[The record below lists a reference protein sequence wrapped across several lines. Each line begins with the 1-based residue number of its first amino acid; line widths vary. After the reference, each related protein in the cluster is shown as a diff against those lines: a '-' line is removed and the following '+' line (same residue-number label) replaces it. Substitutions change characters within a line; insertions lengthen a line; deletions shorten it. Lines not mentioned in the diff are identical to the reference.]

1 MKSLYCN
8 IIFVLFSFQIVAQN
22 VTDGKL
28 LFEQGK
34 YTEALQTL
42 ELVIK
47 SMPNDSL
54 ALFYSGRSLL
64 ALNKYE
70 EAIEQFKILTRLYP
84 DHADFNYW
92 CGVAYRYKLTS
103 TNNFLEKSIL
113 ASKTKQYYE
122 KAVQLDPKHKDA
134 KIALAN
140 YYINAPAIAGGSK
153 NKALKLAEEL
163 ESLDIKSAHELRISI
178 YQSNQEYDLVI
189 SEYNKLL
196 SVLNDNEKPDIY
208 YNLGFMY
215 QANKQYDEAFAA
227 FTQAIQVNEKLYKAY
242 YQYARTAIFSQQNID
257 QAIHYMQFYLQ
268 NAENLSAN
276 DVKPSD
282 AWWRLGMLYELKGD
296 IITAKNSFEKALELN
311 PNNEN
316 ARKSLQALK

>member
-8 IIFVLFSFQIVAQN
+8 IIFILFSFQIVAQN
-22 VTDGKL
+22 VTEGKL

-34 YTEALQTL
+34 YTEALQIL
-42 ELVIK
+42 DSVIK
-47 SMPNDSL
+47 NTPNDSL
-54 ALFYSGRSLL
+54 ALYYSGRSLL
-64 ALNKYE
+64 ALNKQE

-84 DHADFNYW
+84 DDANFNYW
-92 CGVAYRYKLTS
+92 CGVAYRHKLTS
-103 TNNFLEKSIL
+103 TDNFLEKSIL

-153 NKALKLAEEL
+153 NKALKLADEL
-163 ESLDIKSAHELRISI
+163 QTLDAKSAHELRISI

-196 SVLNDNEKPDIY
+196 SISNDAEKPNIY

-215 QANKQYDEAFAA
+215 QTNKQYDKAFAA
-227 FTQAIQVNEKLYKAY
+227 FTQAIQLNEKLYKAY
-242 YQYARTAIFSQQNID
+242 YQYARTSIFSQQNID
-257 QAIHYMQFYLQ
+257 QAIYYMQFYIQ
-268 NAENLSAN
+268 HAENLSPS

-282 AWWRLGMLYELKGD
+282 AYWRLGMLYELKGD

-316 ARKSLQALK
+316 ARKALEALK